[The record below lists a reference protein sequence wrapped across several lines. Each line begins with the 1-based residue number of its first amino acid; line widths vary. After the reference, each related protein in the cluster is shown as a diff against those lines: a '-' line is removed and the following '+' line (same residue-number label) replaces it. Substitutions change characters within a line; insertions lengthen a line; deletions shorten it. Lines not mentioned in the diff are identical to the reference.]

1 MSEHD
6 DFLLELGCEE
16 LPARE
21 QLPLQAAAMEI
32 LPRLLEEASLD
43 QGSAHAFVTPRRLA
57 LWVERLARHSRPRE
71 ILRRGPA
78 ADRAYDADGAPSQ
91 AAAGF
96 ARSCGVEMQDLITLD
111 TDKGAFLAWRQMEAP
126 QSSKALLPGIIH
138 EFLRSLPLRKRM
150 RWGHREESFL
160 RPVRWLLL
168 RHGDEV
174 IPFQAFGLEAQ
185 GTSYGHRVHHPRAVA
200 IVRPSSY
207 AEELQ
212 TAFVMADF
220 AERRAAIAQKAAGL
234 AADMEATVILPSS
247 LLEEI
252 TGLNEWPVILAGTFS
267 ADYLAIPEEVL
278 ITVMMQHQ
286 RYIPLCG
293 PKGGLIQHYL
303 FAANLRSLDP
313 AAVVHGNNRVL
324 RARLADAEF
333 FWKQDR
339 RQSLAERRAGLDGI
353 LFQEGL
359 GSLLAK
365 SDRLEQLAPLLAP
378 RFDADPLAVGRAAA
392 LCKCDLLTGLVGEF
406 PELQGTMGGHY
417 ARHDGEPDAVAAA
430 IAGHYAPIGREDGIP
445 ADGGAQCLAVA
456 DKLDTLV
463 GFFAIGQ
470 IPTGDRDPFALRRAA
485 LGILRIAL
493 EGEIGLDLMA
503 AINAAISA
511 YGHPLSAQAE
521 AVRSAVFAFLLD
533 RLRVLFREEGFRAD
547 LVAAVLARQP
557 ADPLDAR
564 RRLEVLVEF
573 YQGSEATALAVINKR
588 VHNLLRKEG
597 VSTAMSVDPAH
608 FQDPA
613 ERVLWEEWQAMAPA
627 VEELL
632 AERRYAPAL
641 DLLAGLRPAV
651 DRFFASVLVMDEDL
665 VLRRNRLALLGEL
678 QAAFLSIADFSLL
691 QGQ

>member
-126 QSSKALLPGIIH
+126 QSSKTLLPGIIH

-286 RYIPLCG
+286 RYIPLRG

>member
-43 QGSAHAFVTPRRLA
+43 QGSVHAFVTPRRLA

-78 ADRAYDADGAPSQ
+78 ADRAYDADGVPSQ

-126 QSSKALLPGIIH
+126 QSSNALLPGIIQ

-174 IPFQAFGLEAQ
+174 IPFQAFGLETQ
-185 GTSYGHRVHHPRAVA
+185 GTSYGHRVHHPRAMTIA
-200 IVRPSSY
+200 RPSSY
-207 AEELQ
+207 AEDLQ
-212 TAFVMADF
+212 AAFVMADF

-234 AADMEATVILPSS
+234 AADMEATAILPSS

-252 TGLNEWPVILAGTFS
+252 TGLNEWPVILAGAFS

-286 RYIPLCG
+286 RYIPLRG

-333 FWKQDR
+333 FWNQDR

-365 SDRLEQLAPLLAP
+365 SGRLEHLAPLLAP
-378 RFDADPLAVGRAAA
+378 RFDANPLAVGRAAA

-406 PELQGTMGGHY
+406 PELQGIMGGHY

-470 IPTGDRDPFALRRAA
+470 IPNGDRDPFALRRAA

-503 AINAAISA
+503 AINAAINA
-511 YGHPLSAQAE
+511 YGHPFSAQAE

-557 ADPLDAR
+557 ANPLDAR
-564 RRLEVLVEF
+564 HRLEVLVEF
-573 YQGSEATALAVINKR
+573 YQGSEATALATINKR

-597 VSTAMSVDPAH
+597 VGTAMRVDPAR

-665 VLRRNRLALLGEL
+665 ALRRNRLALLGEL

>member
-1 MSEHD
+1 MSEYD

-32 LPRLLEEASLD
+32 LPRLLDEAGLD
-43 QGSAHAFVTPRRLA
+43 QGSVHAFVTPRRLA
-57 LWVERLARHSRPRE
+57 LRVERLARHSRPRE

-78 ADRAYDADGAPSQ
+78 VDRAYDADGTPSR
-91 AAAGF
+91 AAVGF

-111 TDKGAFLAWRQMEAP
+111 TDKGAFLAWRQVEAP
-126 QSSKALLPGIIH
+126 QSAKTLLPGIIH

-150 RWGHREESFL
+150 RWGDREENFL

-174 IPFQAFGLEAQ
+174 IPFRAFGLEAQ
-185 GTSYGHRVHHPRAVA
+185 GTSYGHRVHHPGAVA
-200 IVRPSSY
+200 IARPSNY
-207 AEELQ
+207 AKDLEA
-212 TAFVMADF
+212 AFVMADF
-220 AERRAAIAQKAAGL
+220 AERRAAIAQKAASL
-234 AADMEATVILPSS
+234 AADMEATVILPSG

-252 TGLNEWPVILAGTFS
+252 TGLNEWPVILAGAFATE
-267 ADYLAIPEEVL
+267 YLAIPEEVL

-286 RYIPLCG
+286 RYIPLRG
-293 PKGGLIQHYL
+293 PTGRLIQHYL

-313 AAVVHGNNRVL
+313 AVVVHGNNRVL

-333 FWKQDR
+333 FWNQDR
-339 RQSLAERRAGLDGI
+339 RQSLASRRPGLDGI

-378 RFDADPLAVGRAAA
+378 RFDADPLLLGHAAA

-406 PELQGTMGGHY
+406 PELQGIMGGHY

-430 IAGHYAPIGREDGIP
+430 IAGHYAPTGREDGIP
-445 ADGGAQCLAVA
+445 VDGGAQCLSVA

-470 IPTGDRDPFALRRAA
+470 IPNGDRDPFALRRAA

-493 EGEIGLDLMA
+493 EGEIGLDLPA
-503 AINAAISA
+503 AIGAAIGA
-511 YGHPLSAQAE
+511 YGQIFSAQAE
-521 AVRSAVFAFLLD
+521 TVQDAVFAFLQE
-533 RLRVLFREEGFRAD
+533 RLRVLFREEGFAAD

-564 RRLEVLVEF
+564 HRLEVLVEF
-573 YQGSEATALAVINKR
+573 HRGSEAAALAAINKR

-597 VSTAMSVDPAH
+597 ESTAMNVEPAL

-613 ERVLWEEWQAMAPA
+613 EHLLWEEWQTMAPA
-627 VEELL
+627 VAGLL

-651 DRFFASVLVMDEDL
+651 DRFFASVLVMDEDPA
-665 VLRRNRLALLGEL
+665 LRRNRLALLGEL